1 MSLQESLTISLKYGR
16 QGHFSCEMHSPRVAV
31 YRPGPRPRDAAEATR
46 QALANPIQYPTLDK
60 ALIQED
66 RVVLAL
72 ERNVPQAPAIVNEI
86 WKFLSRCEID
96 PANVSIIQP
105 ADLIARSEPDPRSLL
120 PDEIKQKISWKIHD
134 PTDAQSIALL
144 TNASTGERI
153 SLARDVIDAG
163 LVIPVGLTRYDPI
176 LGYRG
181 GASVFYPGLSTVDAM
196 RLSVGLG
203 HSELSPREI
212 RPRRMFVDEVAWLMG
227 VQFAVHAISSDGA
240 GVCEILA
247 GGTEATHHKSKERLD
262 HHWLV
267 SLSERVSTVVVAVTH
282 DAEGHGW
289 YQLGR
294 AIEVARQLVESHGKI
309 IVLSELS
316 EEPGAGVSVLKDGE
330 FPEEH
335 LQALRSAAPLDLI
348 PATQLIHALGWSRVY
363 LRSRLNASLVE
374 DLQMAPLS
382 SDREVERLVADEESV
397 AFIGSA
403 QHAHGMVD

>member
-1 MSLQESLTISLKYGR
+1 MALQESLTVSLKYGR

-31 YRPGPRPRDAAEATR
+31 YRPGPKAKDAAEATR

-66 RVVLAL
+66 RIVLAL
-72 ERNVPQAPAIVNEI
+72 ERNTPQAPAIVSEI

-96 PANVSIIQP
+96 PANLLIIQP
-105 ADLIARSEPDPRSLL
+105 AELIARPEPDPRSLL
-120 PDEIKQKISWKIHD
+120 PDDIKLKVGWKIHD
-134 PTDAQSIALL
+134 PTDANNIALL

-163 LVIPVGLTRYDPI
+163 IVIPVGLTRYDPI

-196 RLSVGLG
+196 RLSIGLG
-203 HSELSPREI
+203 HSELSPREL
-212 RPRRMFVDEVAWLMG
+212 RPKRLFVDEVAWLMG
-227 VQFAVHAISSDGA
+227 VQFAVQLIASDGA
-240 GVCEILA
+240 GVCEVLA
-247 GGTEATHHKSKERLD
+247 GAAESTHHKSKERQD

-289 YQLGR
+289 FQLGR
-294 AIEVARQLVESHGKI
+294 AIEVARQLVESDGKI
-309 IVLSELS
+309 IVLSEIS
-316 EEPGAGVSVLKDGE
+316 EEPSAGIAVLKEGE
-330 FPEEH
+330 DPEDH
-335 LQALRSAAPLDLI
+335 LQALRAAAPLDLL
-348 PATQLIHALGWSRVY
+348 PATQLIQALGWSRVY
-363 LRSRLNASLVE
+363 LRSRLDPSLVE

-382 SDREVERLVADEESV
+382 SDREVERLVSDEDSV